1 MLVLTKKPHIKTKHP
16 VVKHFNNT
24 KTQTDNIMILVSCPP
39 LNASRIKQYLK
50 KQGCICVGDDHEWKD
65 ANGLFAERTPANM
78 LIGAR
83 GKENITQ
90 IQLSKRTG
98 IPRRHISDMENGR
111 RTIGKQNAL
120 KLGKALN
127 INYRLF
133 L

>member
-1 MLVLTKKPHIKTKHP
+1 
-16 VVKHFNNT
+16 
-24 KTQTDNIMILVSCPP
+24 
-39 LNASRIKQYLK
+39 
-50 KQGCICVGDDHEWKD
+50 
-65 ANGLFAERTPANM
+65 M

-90 IQLSKRTG
+90 IQLSELTG

-111 RTIGKQNAL
+111 RPIGKQNAL

-127 INYRLF
+127 ISYRLF

>member
-1 MLVLTKKPHIKTKHP
+1 ML
-16 VVKHFNNT
+16 F
-24 KTQTDNIMILVSCPP
+24 VSCPVS
-39 LNASRIKQYLK
+39 NAVRIKQLLEK
-50 KQGCICVGDDHEWKD
+50 HGCVCIDDGQEWLD
-65 ANGLFAERTPANM
+65 AKGLFAERTSSNM

-90 IQLSKRTG
+90 TQLSELTG

-111 RTIGKQNAL
+111 RPIGKQNAI
-120 KLGKALN
+120 KIGKALN

>member
-1 MLVLTKKPHIKTKHP
+1 MLVHTRKPPIRDKRTIERSSITEKTNSDDMTFFITCPTSNVDYIKKYLEKHGCLLID
-16 VVKHFNNT
+16 
-24 KTQTDNIMILVSCPP
+24 DN
-39 LNASRIKQYLK
+39 Q
-50 KQGCICVGDDHEWKD
+50 EWMD
-65 ANGLFAERTPANM
+65 AKGLFAERTPANM

-90 IQLSKRTG
+90 MQLSKLTG

-111 RTIGKQNAL
+111 RPIGKQNAM
-120 KLGKALN
+120 KFGKALN

>member
-1 MLVLTKKPHIKTKHP
+1 MLAHTRKHPIKAKHP
-16 VVKHFNNT
+16 VKVKKLSGNT
-24 KTQTDNIMILVSCPP
+24 GFFISCP
-39 LNASRIKQYLK
+39 ASNVNHIKKYLK
-50 KQGCICVGDDHEWKD
+50 KQGCIFINDEQEWVD
-65 ANGLFAERTPANM
+65 AKGIFAERTYSNM

-90 IQLSKRTG
+90 VMLSELTG

-111 RTIGKQNAL
+111 RPIGKQNAL

-127 INYRLF
+127 IDYRVF

>member
-1 MLVLTKKPHIKTKHP
+1 MLVRTKKPPTKRRRP
-16 VVKHFNNT
+16 VEKDNN
-24 KTQTDNIMILVSCPP
+24 DSIMILVSCPVIKE
-39 LNASRIKQYLK
+39 NHVKQYLEK
-50 KQGCICVGDDHEWKD
+50 NVCFYIDEEQEWAD
-65 ANGLFAERTPANM
+65 ARGLFAQRSSANM

-90 IQLSKRTG
+90 IKLSKLTG

-111 RTIGKQNAL
+111 RPIGKQSAL

-127 INYRLF
+127 ISYRLF

>member
-1 MLVLTKKPHIKTKHP
+1 MKKPPIKSKH
-16 VVKHFNNT
+16 
-24 KTQTDNIMILVSCPP
+24 MIAKKISMMNFYVSCPSS
-39 LNASRIKQYLK
+39 NADNIKKYLE
-50 KQGCICVGDDHEWKD
+50 KQGCTFLDDEHEFLNAKE
-65 ANGLFAERTPANM
+65 LFTDRTPSNM

-90 IQLSKRTG
+90 NKLSELTG

-111 RTIGKQNAL
+111 RPIGKQNAI

-127 INYRLF
+127 INYQLF

>member
-1 MLVLTKKPHIKTKHP
+1 MLVHTKKPPIKARYPAVKCSVDTKM
-16 VVKHFNNT
+16 KS
-24 KTQTDNIMILVSCPP
+24 DNILILVSCPAE
-39 LNASRIKQYLK
+39 NVDHIKQYLGK
-50 KQGCICVGDDHEWKD
+50 YGCFFDDAGQGLID
-65 ANGLFAERTPANM
+65 AKGLFAERTPANM

-90 IQLSKRTG
+90 LQLSQITG

-111 RTIGKQNAL
+111 RPIGKQNAL
-120 KLGKALN
+120 KLEKALN

>member
-1 MLVLTKKPHIKTKHP
+1 MLAHTKKRPIKTKHQAIKGS
-16 VVKHFNNT
+16 VGRKMNSKNMTFF
-24 KTQTDNIMILVSCPP
+24 VSCPTA
-39 LNASRIKQYLK
+39 NAGRIIQYLEK
-50 KQGCICVGDDHEWKD
+50 NGCVFVDDDQDLAD
-65 ANGLFAERTPANM
+65 AKGLFAERTSANM

-83 GKENITQ
+83 GKKNITQ
-90 IQLSKRTG
+90 VQLSKLTG

-111 RTIGKQNAL
+111 RPIGKQNAM

>member
-1 MLVLTKKPHIKTKHP
+1 MLAHTKKPPIKSNRIITK
-16 VVKHFNNT
+16 KNSNM
-24 KTQTDNIMILVSCPP
+24 NIYISCP
-39 LNASRIKQYLK
+39 ASNVSYIKKYLEK
-50 KQGCICVGDDHEWKD
+50 HGCVLLDDRQEWLD
-65 ANGLFAERTPANM
+65 AKGLFSDRTPSNM

-90 IQLSKRTG
+90 NKLSELTG

-111 RTIGKQNAL
+111 RPIGKQNAM

-127 INYRLF
+127 INYQLF

>member
-1 MLVLTKKPHIKTKHP
+1 MLAHTRKPPIRVKRTITRSPTDEKRNLNGMTFFITCPASNVDYIKKYLEKH
-16 VVKHFNNT
+16 
-24 KTQTDNIMILVSCPP
+24 
-39 LNASRIKQYLK
+39 
-50 KQGCICVGDDHEWKD
+50 GCLLIDDGQEWMD
-65 ANGLFAERTPANM
+65 AKGLFAERTPANM

-90 IQLSKRTG
+90 IQLSELTG

-111 RTIGKQNAL
+111 KPIGKQNAM
-120 KLGKALN
+120 KFGKALS

>member
-1 MLVLTKKPHIKTKHP
+1 MLVHTKKRPIK
-16 VVKHFNNT
+16 VKPQVSKY
-24 KTQTDNIMILVSCPP
+24 KTNKIMNHDHTMILISCPA
-39 LNASRIKQYLK
+39 LNAAQIKQYLEK
-50 KQGCICVGDDHEWKD
+50 HGCICVDDSEDLVNAK
-65 ANGLFAERTPANM
+65 GLFAERSSANM

-90 IQLSKRTG
+90 VQLSELTG

-111 RTIGKQNAL
+111 RTIGKQNAI
-120 KLGKALN
+120 KLGEVLN

>member
-1 MLVLTKKPHIKTKHP
+1 MLGHTKKRPIKNKRAIANRSVTGNVTSSNRTFLISCPASKA
-16 VVKHFNNT
+16 
-24 KTQTDNIMILVSCPP
+24 DNIKL
-39 LNASRIKQYLK
+39 LLK
-50 KQGCICVGDDHEWKD
+50 KNGCEYID
-65 ANGLFAERTPANM
+65 ASEEMIDAKELFAERTPSNM

-90 IQLSKRTG
+90 IELSELTG

-111 RTIGKQNAL
+111 RPIGKQNAL